1 MEQRSQSVSEKW
13 TVVGSIMFGTLCL
26 VMSLVGQSLA
36 DELIEGQKTLVNTI
50 NETKKAMKD
59 PNYYVLLITDNGFV
73 SDSNALV
80 QRLHNAESGIENVEA
95 KTKDLTLRINFFQM
109 LSMTLTSVTLMAL
122 VALILRRFTK

>member
-1 MEQRSQSVSEKW
+1 
-13 TVVGSIMFGTLCL
+13 MFGTLCL

-36 DELIEGQKTLVNTI
+36 DELIEGQKTLVSTI
-50 NETKKAMKD
+50 DETKKAMKD

-95 KTKDLTLRINFFQM
+95 KTKDLTTRINFFQM

-122 VALILRRFTK
+122 LALIIRHFTK